1 MLGSGPDDGDVLEMG
16 SERPRRSWSVGR
28 RGRLALAGVCALL
41 LIAGGTLAG
50 LRLSSPGPGDS
61 ALNRLITEV
70 TTVPVGAAG
79 SGGRHTKARCR
90 RRAQRR
96 TRHSFAVVSAGS
108 GSIVLFNG
116 YATPAPA
123 NTRPLTSAGK
133 PEVLYVATEYCP
145 FCAAQ
150 SWPLIIALSHFGQFS
165 GLNVSRSP
173 TFEGIAPVDGWTF
186 YGSSYTSRY
195 LAFAPVETYSNVL
208 VSPNADPADRTSY
221 RKLQSLT
228 PAEQAAFHQLDVA
241 GQTPFTDFGG
251 KFSETGSA
259 IVPTALTGLTW
270 TQIAAGLR
278 RPGSTPGV
286 AILDAAS
293 VLTAE
298 LCQLTGDRPAAACPK
313 IINSN
318 SSSRTVPGSARPV
331 PCHPAGRRR
340 PRPYWLRG

>member
-1 MLGSGPDDGDVLEMG
+1 VPRATVRDGYYADMLGSGPDDGDVLEMG
-16 SERPRRSWSVGR
+16 SARPRRAWSVGR
-28 RGRLALAGVCALL
+28 RGRLALAGACALL

-50 LRLSSPGPGDS
+50 LRLSSAGPGDS

-70 TTVPVGAAG
+70 TTVPVSAAG
-79 SGGRHTKARCR
+79 SGGAAAYQGALPAASSGPNSAT
-90 RRAQRR
+90 
-96 TRHSFAVVSAGS
+96 SFAAVSAGS
-108 GSIVLFNG
+108 GSILLFNG
-116 YATPAPA
+116 YATAAPA

-208 VSPNADPADRTSY
+208 VSPTANPADRTSY

-228 PAEQAAFHQLDVA
+228 PAEQAAFHQLDVG

-259 IVPTALTGLTW
+259 IVPATLTGLSW

-286 AILDAAS
+286 AILDSAS

-298 LCQLTGDRPAAACPK
+298 LCQLTGNRPAAACPQ
-313 IINSN
+313 S
-318 SSSRTVPGSARPV
+318 
-331 PCHPAGRRR
+331 
-340 PRPYWLRG
+340 